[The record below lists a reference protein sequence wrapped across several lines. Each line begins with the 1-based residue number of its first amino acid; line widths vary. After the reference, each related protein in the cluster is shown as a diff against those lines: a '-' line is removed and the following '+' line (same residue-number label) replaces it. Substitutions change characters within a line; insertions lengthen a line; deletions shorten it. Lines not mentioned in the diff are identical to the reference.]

1 MKRLFIFLAF
11 LSALPTITR
20 AQIEVAKYYNNCKG
34 AVSYTFDDG
43 MIEHYTLLFPE
54 LKQRGIKG
62 TFAINGAFIG
72 GKWKKSKAASWAQL
86 REMAADGQE
95 LSNHAWKHRKLTKL
109 SYEEMRMEVQRND
122 TLIYDSAGVFPRTF
136 IYPYNS
142 KNDMVVELCSK
153 DRVGTRTQQV
163 SVGSKRD
170 STWLR
175 QWVDGLVE
183 KGEWGIGMTHGITF
197 GYDSIGTD
205 PSRFW
210 KHLDYVCTIKDRLWV
225 ATFHDVSAYVAE
237 RDNIKLDIKK
247 SKKRTII
254 TPKLTLDKK
263 LFNHPLTLVIETD
276 KPIKVKQDGKRLETK
291 RVNNRVLVNFNP
303 NGGRI
308 LLSL

>member
-1 MKRLFIFLAF
+1 MKRLFIFIAL

-20 AQIEVAKYYNNCKG
+20 AQIEVAKYYNDCNG

-72 GKWKKSKAASWAQL
+72 GKWKKSRAASWAQL

-142 KNDMVVELCSK
+142 KNDTVVELCSK
-153 DRVGTRTQQV
+153 DRVGTRTRQV
-163 SVGSKRD
+163 AVGSKQD

-175 QWVDGLVE
+175 QWVDGLWR
-183 KGEWGIGMTHGITF
+183 K
-197 GYDSIGTD
+197 
-205 PSRFW
+205 
-210 KHLDYVCTIKDRLWV
+210 
-225 ATFHDVSAYVAE
+225 A
-237 RDNIKLDIKK
+237 
-247 SKKRTII
+247 
-254 TPKLTLDKK
+254 
-263 LFNHPLTLVIETD
+263 
-276 KPIKVKQDGKRLETK
+276 
-291 RVNNRVLVNFNP
+291 
-303 NGGRI
+303 NGA
-308 LLSL
+308 LA